1 MYRFRFLTDIYS
13 EAHPGPSLR
22 LKKTVQVVILQ
33 KQTNNDYNRVDKSY
47 RNTPWSAFSSGWDPQ
62 SSIEGGRWCKLDP
75 HNRFVILS
83 NAPPHEQTD
92 VNPAIFSIIQD
103 NWR

>member
-1 MYRFRFLTDIYS
+1 MVNLQ
-13 EAHPGPSLR
+13 
-22 LKKTVQVVILQ
+22 LKTTEDYFKVNKADQEVICQDLL
-33 KQTNNDYNRVDKSY
+33 
-47 RNTPWSAFSSGWDPQ
+47 SGWDPQ